1 MKHLSLL
8 FGFLLLCAAN
18 ALYAQKKL
26 AGNWQANVG
35 NASAPIRL
43 IFHFTET
50 NGKITGTMDSPDQGS
65 VGNPIKEV
73 KLNRDTLLVDMSD
86 IGIQYTG
93 FLATQDS
100 IAGKWHQAGRTMT
113 IPFNR
118 MSNATMPL
126 KAASTPAKH
135 LASDDLATQKKL
147 AGHWQGV
154 INLGKPLRLVFHF
167 TEENGKLKGTMDSP
181 DQGAMGIQVKEV
193 IVSNDSLL
201 VDMSNIGIQYTGLLA
216 SADSIEGEWHQ
227 AGRSYYI
234 PLKRTE
240 KPADLKRP
248 QTPKPPFNYQT
259 EEVSFTNKD
268 HSISYAGTITIPNG
282 KGPFPAIVMITGSG
296 PENRDEE
303 LFGHKPFAVIADHL
317 TKHGYVVLRVD
328 DRGTGKTTG
337 VYQGATSA
345 DFAKDINAQLD
356 YLKTR
361 KEVNDHKI
369 GMIGHSEG
377 GLIAPMVASERK
389 DIDFLVL
396 LAGPGLPITKLM
408 ELQTVA
414 IQKKRG
420 LSDVLAEQY
429 GFLYYDA
436 ELAILASKDSISAR
450 EKIAAAV
457 KQWQLK
463 ARPEILDGL
472 DMRGPE
478 AVNDATNTFMQM
490 YNDAWFRYF
499 LSINPA
505 NYLEKLSCKVLA
517 LNGEKD
523 LQVVSQPNLEGIRA
537 ALTKSKTK
545 NFETRELPGLNHLF
559 QTCNTCS
566 VEEYRVLEETFAP
579 IALQTITEW
588 LDKNVK

>member
-8 FGFLLLCAAN
+8 FGFLLLCSAN
-18 ALYAQKKL
+18 ALHAQKKL

-35 NASAPIRL
+35 TAAAPIRL

-73 KLNRDTLLVDMSD
+73 KLDKDTLLVDMSD
-86 IGIQYTG
+86 IGIQYAG
-93 FLATQDS
+93 LLATNDS
-100 IAGKWHQAGRTMT
+100 IAGEWHQAGRAMT
-113 IPFNR
+113 IPFKR
-118 MSNATMPL
+118 MSNATVPV
-126 KAASTPAKH
+126 KTVNAPAKH
-135 LASDDLATQKKL
+135 LTSDDLQEQKKL
-147 AGHWQGV
+147 VGHWQGS
-154 INLGKPLRLVFHF
+154 INFGKPLRLVFHF
-167 TEENGKLKGTMDSP
+167 TEESGKLKGTMDSP
-181 DQGAMGIQVKEV
+181 DQGATGILVKE
-193 IVSNDSLL
+193 IVLNNDSLL
-201 VDMSNIGIQYTGLLA
+201 LDMSNIGIQYTGVVI
-216 SADSIEGEWHQ
+216 SADSIDGEWHQ
-227 AGRSYYI
+227 AGRTFSI
-234 PLKRTE
+234 PLKRTTQ
-240 KPADLKRP
+240 PAELKRP
-248 QTPKPPFNYQT
+248 QTPKPPFSYQSEDVT
-259 EEVSFTNKD
+259 FTNKD
-268 HSISYAGTITIPNG
+268 HSITYAGTITIPNG

-303 LFGHKPFAVIADHL
+303 LFGHKPFAVIADQL

-361 KEVNDHKI
+361 KEVNDKKI

-377 GLIAPMVASERK
+377 GLIAPMVASGRK
-389 DIDFLVL
+389 DIDFVVL

-408 ELQTVA
+408 ELQTEA

-429 GFLYYDA
+429 GFLYNDA

-478 AVNDATNTFMQM
+478 AVKDATNTFMQM

-505 NYLEKLSCKVLA
+505 DYLEKLSCKVLA

-523 LQVVSQPNLEGIRA
+523 LQVIAQPNLEGIRA
-537 ALTKSKTK
+537 SLAKSKTK
-545 NFETRELPGLNHLF
+545 NYEVRELQGLNHLF
-559 QTCNTCS
+559 QTCSSCS
-566 VEEYRVLEETFAP
+566 IEEYRVLEESFAP